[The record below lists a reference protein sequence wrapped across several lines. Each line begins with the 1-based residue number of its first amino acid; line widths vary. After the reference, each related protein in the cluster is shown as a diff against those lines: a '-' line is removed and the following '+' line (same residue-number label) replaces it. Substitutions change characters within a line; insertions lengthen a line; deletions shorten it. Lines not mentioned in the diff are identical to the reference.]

1 MTQRFCTIFSFLIC
15 LLLLSGCKEDKNSAK
30 ETKNTV
36 ITVVTSADY
45 PPFEYYINSEM
56 VGFEIDL
63 MKAIAKE
70 LKRDVVFQDVP
81 FESII
86 GSLQSARADLAI
98 SGLSATED
106 RKKFV
111 DFSAHYNESKTVIL
125 TDDSSIKT
133 THDLKGKMI
142 GVQMGTTYETNLK
155 EWQQK
160 VENLQIQSLSKVP
173 DLIQNFKAKR
183 IVGIMLGIGEAKA
196 ILEQI
201 KELRI
206 VDVPDTDVFY
216 AIAFPKGSPLLAS
229 VNAAIEKL
237 KANGTM
243 KVLQD
248 KWLKGSVDAA

>member
-1 MTQRFCTIFSFLIC
+1 MTQRFCTILSFLIC

-30 ETKNTV
+30 ETKDTV

-70 LKRDVVFQDVP
+70 LKRDVIFQDVP

-133 THDLKGKMI
+133 IHDLKGKMI

-201 KELRI
+201 KGLRI